1 MAFNWSA
8 IKASTRRAVHDTFKV
23 RALYHDPRMSEPMPV
38 SVRWHNKIGVI
49 GQETNQGYAEVIEG
63 IDRVI
68 FNREELEK
76 SAIITP
82 DRNPIMPMKGGT
94 IQLVDPLFNNSVLRL
109 DSREPIVG
117 PVDEVWNVVRVS

>member
-1 MAFNWSA
+1 MAFDWSS

-23 RALYHDPRMSEPMPV
+23 RALYQDRTMPQPV
-38 SVRWHNKIGVI
+38 SVSIRWHNKIGII

-63 IDRVI
+63 VDRII
-68 FNREELEK
+68 FNREELAK
-76 SAIITP
+76 TLYSTGTGLPVTP
-82 DRNPIMPMKGGT
+82 IKGGT
-94 IQLVDPLFNNSVLRL
+94 VTLLDDYYNRAVLCL